1 MKASRVY
8 NFSAGPGM
16 LPLPVLQRAQGELLG
31 LPGLGMSVLEISHR
45 SEPFERIL
53 SSAQNN
59 LRALLNLPRDYR
71 ILFLQGGATLQ
82 FSMVPMNLL
91 RGTGKRADYV
101 VAGTWG
107 TKAVS
112 EARREGK
119 VRVLWDGEAEAFTR
133 MPSPDE
139 WQPDPQ
145 AAYVHITSN
154 ETIQGLQLQWEPE
167 SAPAPLV
174 CDMSSDFLSRPVAA
188 ERYGLIYAG
197 AQKNAGPAGV
207 TVVIVREEMLE
218 RVPAG
223 LHTLLDYGVHAA
235 KDSMHNTPPVFS
247 IYMVNLVTEW
257 LLQEIGGLRKMATI
271 NAEKAALLYR
281 AIDESDGFYSGHAQ
295 ADSRSHMNVT
305 WRLADSNLGPP
316 FVDQARA
323 RGMHNLKGHR
333 SVGGLRASIYNAMP
347 LAGVRALRD
356 FMLEFQGEHGP

>member
-8 NFSAGPGM
+8 NFSAGPGT
-16 LPLPVLQRAQGELLG
+16 LPLPVLQRAQDELLG

-45 SEPFERIL
+45 SEPFERIM

-59 LRALLNLPRDYR
+59 LRALLDLPRDYH

-107 TKAVS
+107 KKAVT
-112 EARREGK
+112 EARREGE
-119 VRVLWDGEAEAFTR
+119 VRVLWDGETEEFTR
-133 MPSPDE
+133 MPRRDE
-139 WQPDPQ
+139 WQPDSE

-174 CDMSSDFLSRPVAA
+174 CDLSSDFLSRPIEA
-188 ERYGLIYAG
+188 EHYALIYAG

-207 TVVIVREEMLE
+207 TVVIVREDLLE
-218 RVPAG
+218 RVPSG

-235 KDSMHNTPPVFS
+235 QDSMHNTPPVFS

-257 LLQEIGGLRKMATI
+257 LLQEIGGVGKMGG
-271 NAEKAALLYR
+271 LYVERAGRRSR
-281 AIDESDGFYSGHAQ
+281 AIGGSEG
-295 ADSRSHMNVT
+295 V
-305 WRLADSNLGPP
+305 L
-316 FVDQARA
+316 
-323 RGMHNLKGHR
+323 RG
-333 SVGGLRASIYNAMP
+333 
-347 LAGVRALRD
+347 
-356 FMLEFQGEHGP
+356 